1 MILFKLAELG
11 CYKNKLLFDLK
22 GLQSWAALE
31 HNSRII
37 IGGKNLSA
45 YQIRYDIIKNVQN
58 LEPDNYH
65 VNQAYVLPLIDYAFF
80 KPTSGSLNLSSL
92 FFSDPATIKVDL

>member
-37 IGGKNLSA
+37 IGNRSFTA
-45 YQIRYDIIKNVQN
+45 YQIRYDIIKN
-58 LEPDNYH
+58 
-65 VNQAYVLPLIDYAFF
+65 I
-80 KPTSGSLNLSSL
+80 
-92 FFSDPATIKVDL
+92 